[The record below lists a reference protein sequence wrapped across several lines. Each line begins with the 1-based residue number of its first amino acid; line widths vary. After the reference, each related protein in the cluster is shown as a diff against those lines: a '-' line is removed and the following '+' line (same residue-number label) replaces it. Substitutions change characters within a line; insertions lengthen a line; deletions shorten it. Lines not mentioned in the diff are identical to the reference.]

1 MKQSAFLKKFI
12 DDTYV
17 GAVTQT
23 SKFGVKNVCSKIDF
37 SKDLTIVEY
46 GPGDGVFTKYLLGRM
61 TPDSTLIAIE
71 ANGDFVNE
79 LRLIPDPRLKIVHG
93 RAEQVQDILG
103 ALGKPHADYVIS
115 GIPCTFFRPPQRAAL
130 VESTHASLKKG
141 GKFLVY
147 QYSPLMTPYLAK
159 EFNEVTLGFVPI
171 NMPPMFVMEAKK
183 A

>member
-17 GAVTQT
+17 GAITQT

-37 SKDLTIVEY
+37 SKDLTLVEY
-46 GPGDGVFTKYLLGRM
+46 GPGDGVFTKYLLDCM
-61 TPDSTLIAIE
+61 TPNSTLIAIE
-71 ANGDFVNE
+71 ANSGFVNE
-79 LRLIPDPRLKIVHG
+79 LRLISDPRLKIVHSK
-93 RAEQVQDILG
+93 AERVRDILS
-103 ALGKPHADYVIS
+103 ALGETHADYVIS
-115 GIPCTFFRPPQRAAL
+115 GIPFTFFRPPQRAAL
-130 VESTHASLKKG
+130 VQSTHESLGKG
-141 GKFLVY
+141 GKFVVY
-147 QYSPLMTPYLAK
+147 QYSPLMAPYLAK

>member
-1 MKQSAFLKKFI
+1 MKQSTFLKKFI

-37 SKDLTIVEY
+37 SKDLTLVEY
-46 GPGDGVFTKYLLGRM
+46 GPGDGVFTKYLLDRM
-61 TPDSTLIAIE
+61 TPNSTLIAIE
-71 ANGDFVNE
+71 ANSDFVNE
-79 LRLIPDPRLKIVHG
+79 LRLISDPRLKIVHG
-93 RAEQVQDILG
+93 KAEHVRDILG

-115 GIPCTFFRPPQRAAL
+115 GIPFTFFRPSQRAAL
-130 VESTHASLKKG
+130 VQSTHESLGKG
-141 GKFLVY
+141 GKFLLY
-147 QYSPLMTPYLAK
+147 QYSPLMTPYLAR